1 MSAIFAVLA
10 VLAFAIALILNVVGG
25 HAGKYVLD
33 FELAGLILFAAHFV
47 WGGWRPWDRERV
59 RP

>member
-1 MSAIFAVLA
+1 MA

-25 HAGKYVLD
+25 HSGKYVLD
-33 FELAGLILFAAHFV
+33 FAFAGGLLVAAHLV
-47 WGGWRPWDRERV
+47 WGGWRPWERTGP

>member
-1 MSAIFAVLA
+1 MFAIMA

-25 HAGKYVLD
+25 HSGKYVLD
-33 FELAGLILFAAHFV
+33 FAFAGGLLVAAHLV
-47 WGGWRPWDRERV
+47 WGGWRPWERTGP